1 MSLSKVTWLGLG
13 AKQPQT
19 WQLKLIH
26 SVFFFFFFFN
36 GLKSLFSFCFN
47 NCIYLFLAVLGL
59 HCCTG
64 FSLVAES
71 WNHPLVVLYR
81 LLAVVASLVACTSVV
96 AALGLSG
103 CSSQPLEHRLS
114 SSCGGGLCCSVA
126 CGIFPSQES
135 NPCLLH

>member
-1 MSLSKVTWLGLG
+1 MSLSKVTWLGLD
-13 AKQPQT
+13 AKEPQT
-19 WQLKLIH
+19 WQLELIH
-26 SVFFFFFFFN
+26 SVFFFFFN
-36 GLKSLFSFCFN
+36 GLKSLYSFCFN

-71 WNHPLVVLYR
+71 WTHPLVVVYR
-81 LLAVVASLVACTSVV
+81 LLAAVASVVACASVV

-103 CSSQPLEHRLS
+103 CCSQPLEHRLS